1 MLPPSAYCYEV
12 EQFDEDPAAAG
23 QIGTAPYDR
32 VRRRK
37 GIYTR
42 DKNRLF
48 LKQFVAPGI
57 VIGIKV
63 KIYVNGYSSILLN
76 WHLCWHQ
83 CDIFGL

>member
-1 MLPPSAYCYEV
+1 MLPASSYCYEV
-12 EQFDEDPAAAG
+12 EQFSEDPETAG

-37 GIYTR
+37 GVYTR

-48 LKQFVAPGI
+48 LKQFVTPGA

-63 KIYVNGYSSILLN
+63 
-76 WHLCWHQ
+76 C
-83 CDIFGL
+83 